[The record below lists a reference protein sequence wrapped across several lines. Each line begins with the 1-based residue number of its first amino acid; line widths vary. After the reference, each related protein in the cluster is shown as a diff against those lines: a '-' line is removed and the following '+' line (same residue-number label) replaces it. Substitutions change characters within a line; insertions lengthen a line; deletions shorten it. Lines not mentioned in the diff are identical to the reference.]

1 MALTDIAIRG
11 TKPGKRPY
19 KVYDRNG
26 LFLLINPS
34 GSRLWRPRVSG
45 CESSRIVSH
54 SSDLVVNWFS

>member
-34 GSRLWRPRVSG
+34 GSRLWRRASI
-45 CESSRIVSH
+45 R
-54 SSDLVVNWFS
+54 L